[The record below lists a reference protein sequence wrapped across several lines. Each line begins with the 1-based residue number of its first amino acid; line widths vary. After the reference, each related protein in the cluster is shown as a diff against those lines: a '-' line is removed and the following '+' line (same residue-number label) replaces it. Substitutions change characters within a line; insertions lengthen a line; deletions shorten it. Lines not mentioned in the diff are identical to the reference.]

1 MAYFTYNGRRPGENR
16 FICYYGYEALTGV
29 PIGNVSFSVF
39 VGANPDYANLKNP
52 VEKKVSVFKGLAN
65 GDLLTSAD
73 ELVFW
78 TRITAVDNKL

>member
-1 MAYFTYNGRRPGENR
+1 MAYFIYNGRRPGENR

-29 PIGNVSFSVF
+29 SIGSVF

-78 TRITAVDNKL
+78 TRITAVDNKV